1 MQSAKRYLEAY
12 LGIPPAGPGQ
22 GTSWRVES
30 RSVGPD
36 GWPEWLIVVLAGLLV
51 ATVVY
56 CYVREAHRLPRSRR
70 LLLAGLRL
78 AALGLVAAMLSQ
90 ATLAVDRTGLPVV
103 AVLIDDS
110 ASMGLPE
117 GKARRN
123 SRTPP
128 TRLDLVRETLGRQE
142 ARFLENLTR
151 RFRVRVYRFDDAAT
165 VLSPSGDSEHDRS
178 ALLERM
184 SDLTPD
190 GEATRPA
197 AAVRQ
202 VLDDLRGA
210 SPGAIVVFTDGVS
223 TTGEADALS
232 TVATFAARRRVPLYP
247 VGVGSDG
254 PARDLE
260 LYDVLADEVAFLG
273 DPVRIAARFRAFGL
287 RGKPVRIIVTDRAK
301 GSILVE
307 KTVDAGPDGRTTP
320 AELSFTPE
328 TEGELD
334 VTVTLRADRPEAN
347 RQNNAATRHIS
358 VRKQS
363 VRVLLADHAP
373 RYEFR
378 FLKSL
383 LEREPTI
390 EVDTVLQEADLGF
403 SEEDRTALERFPLR
417 KEEILAYDVI
427 IFGDLDPG
435 LLGAEVLSALDEFVR
450 VKGGGLIGIAGTEY
464 FPVRYAGTP
473 LEPLLPVEPARV
485 TVPAEEAVLTEP
497 FRLNVT
503 IEGRQ
508 SGPMFRLADRDDEN
522 RAIWEALPG
531 LYWRA
536 DAPALRPGGVMLAA
550 TSDATGR
557 VRPVI
562 ALQRFGAGKVLLH
575 LTDETWR
582 WRFRAGD
589 QYFGRY
595 WIQAIRY
602 LSRAALLSRD
612 RGAEL
617 TSDRRS
623 YSQGEPV
630 TLRVRFHDEQLA
642 PSAAGRVT
650 VLVEDRAGGRQT
662 VDLPRVAPASN
673 LFEGRLNN
681 LPEGGYH
688 AWIQQPTFDGPPP
701 ATDFRVD
708 APQRE
713 LARRGADLADLR
725 RAAEMSGGRYFD
737 LEDAHQLPSR
747 LPAGRPVRLEAAL
760 PKPLWNRPE
769 LLLALAGVLTLEW
782 LLRKRCRL
790 A

>member
-12 LGIPPAGPGQ
+12 LGIPPADPGQ
-22 GTSWRVES
+22 GTAWRVES
-30 RSVGPD
+30 RPVGPE
-36 GWPEWLIVVLAGLLV
+36 GWPEWLIIALAGLLV
-51 ATVVY
+51 AAVVY
-56 CYVREAHRLPRSRR
+56 CYFREAHRLPRSRR

-78 AALGLVAAMLSQ
+78 TALGLVATMLSQ

-128 TRLDLVRETLGRQE
+128 TRLDLVRETLRRDD
-142 ARFLENLTR
+142 ARFLQSLTR
-151 RFRVRVYRFDDAAT
+151 RFRVRVYRFADAAT
-165 VLSPSGDSEHDRS
+165 VLSPSSDETGRS
-178 ALLERM
+178 ALLDRVNG
-184 SDLTPD
+184 LTPD
-190 GEATRPA
+190 GKATRPA

-232 TVATFAARRRVPLYP
+232 AVATFAARRRVPLYP

-260 LYDVLADEVAFLG
+260 LYDVIADEVAFLG
-273 DPVRIAARFRAFGL
+273 DPVRIAARFRVFGL
-287 RGKPVRIIVTDRAK
+287 RGKPVRIVVTDRATR
-301 GSILVE
+301 SVLTETTVE
-307 KTVDAGPDGRTTP
+307 AGPDGRSSS
-320 AELSFTPE
+320 AELSFTPKI
-328 TEGELD
+328 EGELD

-347 RQNNAATRHIS
+347 RQNNAATRHVS

-390 EVDTVLQEADLGF
+390 DVDTVLQEADLGF

-417 KEEILAYDVI
+417 KEDILAYDVI

-464 FPVRYAGTP
+464 FPARYAGTP

-485 TVPAEEAVLTEP
+485 TVPSEEAVLTEP
-497 FRLNVT
+497 FRLQVT

-508 SGPMFRLADRDDEN
+508 SGPMFRLADRDEEN
-522 RAIWEALPG
+522 RAIWNSLPG

-536 DAPALRPGGVMLAA
+536 DAPALRPGGVTLAE
-550 TSDATGR
+550 TSDANGR
-557 VRPVI
+557 IRPVI

-582 WRFRAGD
+582 WRFRTGD
-589 QYFGRY
+589 QHFGRY

-630 TLRVRFHDEQLA
+630 TLRVRFHDEQLT
-642 PSAAGRVT
+642 PSAAGEVT
-650 VLVEDRAGGRQT
+650 VLVEDRSGGRQT

-681 LPEGGYH
+681 LPEGSYH
-688 AWIQQPTFDGPPP
+688 AWVQQPAFDGAPP
-701 ATDFRVD
+701 ATDFRID

-737 LEDAHQLPSR
+737 LEDAGRLPSR

-782 LLRKRCRL
+782 LVRKRCRL